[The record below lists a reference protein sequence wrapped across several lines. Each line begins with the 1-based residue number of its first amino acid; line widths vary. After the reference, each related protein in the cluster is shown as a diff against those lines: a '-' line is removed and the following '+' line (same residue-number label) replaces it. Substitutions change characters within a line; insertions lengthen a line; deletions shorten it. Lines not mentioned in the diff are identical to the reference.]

1 MKCKN
6 ANILGI
12 PGKGIHRFRLGG
24 VAIVDLLLTLLLAL
38 GFSYIP
44 GSPPVTVWIIFLLLL
59 SMVLHGFFCTKTSV
73 NDWLYKNNIN
83 LTLFSGLLIVLA
95 TILIFLKNNY

>member
-6 ANILGI
+6 SNILGT

-24 VAIVDLLLTLLLAL
+24 VAIIDLLLTLLLAL

-44 GSPPVTVWIIFLLLL
+44 GSPPFTVWIIFLLIL

-73 NDWLYKNNIN
+73 NEWLYKNNIN
-83 LTLFSGLLIVLA
+83 LIFFSGFLIVFSVILLI
-95 TILIFLKNNY
+95 LKNNY